1 MRLSK
6 IKMAGF
12 KSFVD
17 PTTINFPAELTA
29 IVGPNGCGKS
39 NTIDAVRWV
48 MGESSAKHLRGDSM
62 SDVIFNGSSAR
73 KPVSQASVEL
83 VFDNSDGSL
92 GGEYA
97 SYNEISVR
105 RQVGREGG
113 SKYFLN
119 GGRCRRR
126 DIADIFL
133 GTGLGPRSYAIIEQG
148 MISRVVDAKPQEL
161 RVYIEEAA
169 GISKYKER
177 RRETENRIRHTRDN
191 LDRLNDLR
199 EEIEKS
205 INKLQRQSKA
215 AERYTDLKNE
225 ERRAKS
231 EVLALKLRALSVELT
246 QREAALQSEQT
257 AVERQ
262 IAVVRTNE
270 AETEQ
275 LRQARNAKA
284 EEMSK
289 VQEGFYNIGSQITTL
304 EQAIKHQQE
313 LRERQQTERQEN
325 QRLMRETRQH
335 IDQDQEKLDAARQEM
350 QKMQPALEN
359 ASQQKQAADTALDN
373 IESKTKAWQQQWDRH
388 TEKHAEST
396 RRTEVEVATISQLE
410 RQISSLA
417 ERERRLHQE
426 QKEINQSEVSSEIDM
441 FSDEVKNVQE
451 NVVMS
456 QVRLDQI
463 SASIVGKRKENSE
476 LRSKRDALQ
485 IDAHKV
491 RAEIAAIDALQQ
503 AALGK
508 GKEATQNW
516 LGQHDLQNASRL
528 GESIE
533 SESRWSRAVEVVL
546 GSYIEAVHVDSLQPH
561 MDALRGLEKG
571 DVTLFEGA
579 QANSA
584 ALPSMGKT
592 LWSVVKAPG
601 AIENMLSSVLL
612 AESFDDALRLRASLR
627 DNQTVITPDGM
638 WFGRGW
644 VRASRQVDEHAGV
657 LNRQQKRDG
666 LETQLRA
673 LDQKTERL
681 QAEYEQRRTEVHMLE
696 QQRNEQQ
703 QDVSS
708 VHQLYAEKNAL
719 LSNRQSKHEQIEGR
733 QFNLVKEIRELQE
746 QLGREGRE
754 LEAAGTRRDEALLAV
769 EQLTNDRGVLEQQR
783 EQVHTELERCRTTAA
798 KAHDAQHE
806 VQLSREKW
814 LNVQENMAAS
824 LQRLRAQLETQLNKE
839 KTLGE
844 ALSHSGEPDQETN
857 LQLEGLVKQRLV
869 KEKELE
875 QVKAEVDAVDQKIKA
890 KENEKQEADQVLQ
903 RKRDV
908 LETVKISQ
916 QENRTRQQTL
926 LEQIDATDFTPEQ
939 LAQELPEEANIGEWE
954 EKAEKLARRI
964 SRLGPINLAAI
975 DEFKEQSER
984 KEYLDS
990 QHLDLVT
997 ALETLEKAITK
1008 MDRETKTRFQDTFNK
1023 VNNRLGEVF
1032 AKLFGGGTAHLEMTE
1047 DDLLTTGI
1055 TIMARPPG
1063 KKISNI
1069 HLMSGG
1075 EKAMTAVAMVF
1086 SIFELNPAPFCM
1098 LDEVDAPL
1106 DEANVGR
1113 FSDMVREM
1121 SATIQFIVITHN
1133 KTTMEMTDSLMGVTM
1148 REPGVSRLVDVNVD
1162 EAVMLATA

>member
-48 MGESSAKHLRGDSM
+48 MGESSAKNLRGDAM
-62 SDVIFNGSSAR
+62 SDVIFNGSTAR

-97 SYNEISVR
+97 SYTDISIR

-148 MISRVVDAKPQEL
+148 MISRVVDAKPQDL

-231 EVLALKLRALSVELT
+231 EVLALKLRTLSAELAE
-246 QREAALQSEQT
+246 REAALQSEQT

-270 AETEQ
+270 SETEQ

-284 EEMSK
+284 DEMSK
-289 VQEGFYNIGSQITTL
+289 VQEGFYNIGSQITAL

-325 QRLMRETRQH
+325 QRLMGETRQH

-359 ASQQKQAADTALDN
+359 ASRQKQTADAALGD
-373 IESKTKAWQQQWDRH
+373 IESKTKVWQQQWDEH

-396 RRTEVEVATISQLE
+396 RSTEVEVATIAQLE
-410 RQISSLA
+410 RQIASLG
-417 ERERRLHQE
+417 ERERRLHLE
-426 QKEINQSEVSSEIDM
+426 QKEINQSEISSEIDM

-451 NVVMS
+451 NVLLS

-463 SASIVGKRKENSE
+463 SSSIVGKRKENSE

-516 LGQHDLQNASRL
+516 LGQRGLKNASRL

-533 SESRWSRAVEVVL
+533 SESKWSRAVEVVL
-546 GSYIEAVHVDSLQPH
+546 GGYIEAVHVEALQPH
-561 MDALRGLEKG
+561 FEALRTLDKG

-579 QANSA
+579 PANDTFPNA
-584 ALPSMGKT
+584 AKT
-592 LWSVVKAPG
+592 LWSVVKAPTS
-601 AIENMLSSVLL
+601 IQSMLSSVWL
-612 AESFDDALRLRASLR
+612 AESFDEALRLRMNLR

-644 VRASRQVDEHAGV
+644 VRASRQVDERAGV

-666 LETQLRA
+666 LEIRLKA
-673 LDQKTERL
+673 LDQQVEQL
-681 QAEYEQRRTEVHMLE
+681 QGDYEQRRTEVHMLE

-719 LSNRQSKHEQIEGR
+719 LSNRKSKHEQIEGR
-733 QFNLVKEIRELQE
+733 QTNLVKEIQELQE

-754 LEAAGTRRDEALLAV
+754 LEAASKRRDEALLAV
-769 EQLTNDRGVLEQQR
+769 EQLANDRGVLEQRR
-783 EQVHTELERCRTTAA
+783 EQVHAELARCRKTSAA
-798 KAHDAQHE
+798 AHDAQHE

-814 LNVQENMAAS
+814 LNVQENMSAS

-844 ALSHSGEPDQETN
+844 ALTHSGEPDQEKN
-857 LQLEGLVKQRLV
+857 LQLEDLVKQRLV

-875 QVKAEVDAVDQKIKA
+875 QVKSEVEAVDHKIKA

-908 LETVKISQ
+908 LEKVKISQ

-926 LEQIDATDFTPEQ
+926 LEQIEATDFTAEQ
-939 LAQELPEEANIGEWE
+939 LAEELPEQANIGEWE

-990 QHLDLVT
+990 QHLDLIT
-997 ALETLEKAITK
+997 ALETLEKAIAK
-1008 MDRETKTRFQDTFNK
+1008 MDRETKTRFQDTFNQ
-1023 VNNRLGEVF
+1023 VNSRLGQVF

-1069 HLMSGG
+1069 HLLSGG

-1113 FSDMVREM
+1113 FSEVVREM
-1121 SATIQFIVITHN
+1121 SATVQFIVITHN

>member
-1 MRLSK
+1 
-6 IKMAGF
+6 
-12 KSFVD
+12 
-17 PTTINFPAELTA
+17 
-29 IVGPNGCGKS
+29 
-39 NTIDAVRWV
+39 
-48 MGESSAKHLRGDSM
+48 
-62 SDVIFNGSSAR
+62 
-73 KPVSQASVEL
+73 
-83 VFDNSDGSL
+83 
-92 GGEYA
+92 
-97 SYNEISVR
+97 
-105 RQVGREGG
+105 
-113 SKYFLN
+113 
-119 GGRCRRR
+119 
-126 DIADIFL
+126 
-133 GTGLGPRSYAIIEQG
+133 

-231 EVLALKLRALSVELT
+231 EVLALKLRTLSAELA

-262 IAVVRTNE
+262 VAVVRSNE
-270 AETEQ
+270 SETEQ
-275 LRQARNAKA
+275 LRQERNTKA

-289 VQEGFYNIGSQITTL
+289 VQEGFYTIGSQITTL

-313 LRERQQTERQEN
+313 LRERQQLERQEN

-335 IDQDQEKLDAARQEM
+335 IDQDQEKLDGARQEM
-350 QKMQPALEN
+350 QKMQPALDS
-359 ASQQKQAADTALDN
+359 ASQRKQDADKALDD
-373 IESKTKAWQQQWDRH
+373 IEAKTKVWQQEWDAH
-388 TEKHAEST
+388 TAKHAEST
-396 RRTEVEVATISQLE
+396 HKIEVEVTTISQLE
-410 RQISSLA
+410 RQVRSLG
-417 ERERRLHQE
+417 EREQRLHQE
-426 QKEINQSEVSSEIDM
+426 QKEMNQSEVSSEIDM

-451 NVVMS
+451 NVILS
-456 QVRLDQI
+456 QARLDQI
-463 SASIVGKRKENSE
+463 STSIVAKRRENGE
-476 LRSKRDALQ
+476 VRSKRDALQ
-485 IDAHKV
+485 IEAHKL
-491 RAEIAAIDALQQ
+491 RAEIATIDALQQ

-516 LGQHDLQNASRL
+516 LGQQGLQNASRL
-528 GESIE
+528 GETIE
-533 SESRWSRAVEVVL
+533 SEPRWSRAVEVVL
-546 GSYIEAVHVDSLQPH
+546 GGYIEAIHVDAIQPHLDSLQ
-561 MDALRGLEKG
+561 GLEKG
-571 DVTLFEGA
+571 DVTLFEGTIVDHTLA
-579 QANSA
+579 HNNR
-584 ALPSMGKT
+584 T
-592 LWSVVKAPG
+592 LWSVVKAP
-601 AIENMLSSVLL
+601 ASIQNMLQSVLL
-612 AESFDDALRLRASLR
+612 ADGFNEALRLCASLR

-657 LNRQQKRDG
+657 LNRQQKRDD
-666 LETQLRA
+666 LERQLDE
-673 LDQKTERL
+673 LERQVGKL
-681 QAEYEQRRTEVHMLE
+681 QAEYEQRRTQVNVLE
-696 QQRNEQQ
+696 KQRNEQQ

-733 QFNLVKEIRELQE
+733 QSNLVREIQELQE

-754 LEAAGTRRDEALLAV
+754 LEAAGNRHADALLAV
-769 EQLTNDRGVLEQQR
+769 EQLANDRGRLEQRR
-783 EQVHTELERCRTTAA
+783 EQVHAELERCRKAA
-798 KAHDAQHE
+798 SEAHDARHQ
-806 VQLSREKW
+806 VQLNREKW
-814 LNVQENMAAS
+814 LNVQENMSAS
-824 LQRLRAQLETQLNKE
+824 LQRLRSQLETQLNKE
-839 KTLGE
+839 KSLGE
-844 ALSHSGEPDQETN
+844 ALSQSGAEPDQETS
-857 LQLEGLVKQRLV
+857 LQLENLVKQRLV

-875 QVKAEVDAVDQKIKA
+875 QVKAQVDGVDEKIKN

-903 RKRDV
+903 RKREV
-908 LETVKISQ
+908 LEAVKISQ

-926 LEQIDATDFTPEQ
+926 LEQIAETDFTPEQ
-939 LAQELPEEANIGEWE
+939 LAAELPEEANIGDWE

-984 KEYLDS
+984 KKYLDS

-997 ALETLEKAITK
+997 ALETLEKAIAK
-1008 MDRETKTRFQDTFNK
+1008 MDRETKTRFQETFNQ
-1023 VNNRLGEVF
+1023 VNSRLGQVF
-1032 AKLFGGGTAHLEMTE
+1032 AKLFGGGTARLEMTE

-1063 KKISNI
+1063 KKVSNI

-1113 FSDMVREM
+1113 FSELVREM
-1121 SATIQFIVITHN
+1121 SATIQFIIITHN